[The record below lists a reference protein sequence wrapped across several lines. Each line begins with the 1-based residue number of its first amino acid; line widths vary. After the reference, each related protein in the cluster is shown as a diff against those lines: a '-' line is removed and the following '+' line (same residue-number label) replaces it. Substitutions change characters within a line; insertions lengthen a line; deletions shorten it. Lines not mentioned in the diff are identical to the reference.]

1 VKLYIGQQMILP
13 VLESLTLHK
22 ARSEAAATLTATI
35 LLAAA
40 DTYIQKLSLA
50 LGDPVRLLDDDGK
63 EAFLGSIHV
72 LERTPERVILTAYDR
87 GIFLTRNE
95 LRGAYFGESADIV
108 EQVAEELGIAVGTV
122 ETGPGMRFF
131 ASYSGES
138 AFSILRQTV
147 GEKFEI
153 SIRDDA
159 LCVTKHAY
167 IVYVLQPSQVLEV
180 SGTASLAHMVNR
192 CTVVDRK
199 NIARAAAEC
208 PDDISAYGQ
217 FQTFL
222 PQNGDDPA
230 AQAKA
235 ALTGRSLRGEV
246 TVMGN
251 LNYRCG
257 CAVELHRS
265 EWGLDGVYA
274 VTAAEHRWEG
284 GIYTTAMQ
292 LEFIRK

>member
-1 VKLYIGQQMILP
+1 VKLYIGQQMVLP
-13 VLESLTLHK
+13 VLETLTLHK

-40 DTYIQKLSLA
+40 DTYLQKPSLA
-50 LGDPVRLLDDDGK
+50 LGDPVRLLDDDGN
-63 EAFLGSIHV
+63 EAFLGSIHR
-72 LERTPERVILTAYDR
+72 LERTPDRVSLTAYDR

-108 EQVAEELGIAVGTV
+108 HQVAEDLGIAVGTV

-138 AFSILRQTV
+138 AFSILRQTI
-147 GEKFEI
+147 GEKYEI
-153 SIRDDA
+153 SVRDDA
-159 LCVTKHAY
+159 LCVTKGAY

-180 SGTASLAHMVNR
+180 SGTATLERMVNR
-192 CTVVDRK
+192 CAIVDRK
-199 NIARAAAEC
+199 NIVRAAAERA
-208 PDDISAYGQ
+208 DDIAAYGQ

-230 AQAKA
+230 AQAQT
-235 ALTGRSLRGEV
+235 ALSGRSLYGEV

-257 CAVELHRS
+257 CAVELRRS

-292 LEFIRK
+292 LEFIRE

>member
-1 VKLYIGQQMILP
+1 LKLYVGQQMILP
-13 VLESLTLHK
+13 VLESLTLGK
-22 ARSEAAATLTATI
+22 ARSEAATTLTATI

-40 DTYIQKLSLA
+40 DTYLQKPSLA
-50 LGDPVRLLDDDGK
+50 LGDPVRLLDDEGK
-63 EAFLGSIHV
+63 EVFLGSIHV
-72 LERTPERVILTAYDR
+72 LERTPEKVILTAYDR
-87 GIFLTRNE
+87 GIYLTRNE

-108 EQVAEELGIAVGTV
+108 HQVAEDLGIAVGTV

-147 GEKFEI
+147 GEKYEI

-159 LCVTKHAY
+159 LCVTRGAY
-167 IVYVLQPSQVLEV
+167 IVYVLQPSQILDV

-199 NIARAAAEC
+199 NIARASAEQ
-208 PDDISAYGQ
+208 PADIATYGQ
-217 FQTFL
+217 FQTVL
-222 PQNGDDPA
+222 RQNGDDPS
-230 AQAKA
+230 AQART
-235 ALTGRSLRGEV
+235 ALKGRSLQGEV
-246 TVMGN
+246 TVLGN

-284 GIYTTAMQ
+284 GIHTTAMQ
-292 LEFIRK
+292 LEFIRE

>member
-1 VKLYIGQQMILP
+1 MVLP
-13 VLESLTLHK
+13 VLESLTLRK
-22 ARSEAAATLTATI
+22 ARSEAAATLSATI

-40 DTYIQKLSLA
+40 DTYLQKPSLA
-50 LGDPVRLLDDDGK
+50 LGDAVRLLDDDGN

-72 LERTPERVILTAYDR
+72 LERTPERVTLTAYDR

-108 EQVAEELGIAVGTV
+108 RQVAEDLGIGVGTV

-138 AFSILRQTV
+138 AFSILRQTI
-147 GEKFEI
+147 GEKYEI
-153 SIRDDA
+153 SIRNDA
-159 LCVTKHAY
+159 LCVTKGAY

-180 SGTASLAHMVNR
+180 SGTATLARMVNR
-192 CTVVDRK
+192 CAVVDRK
-199 NIARAAAEC
+199 NIIRAAAEN
-208 PDDISAYGQ
+208 PADIAAYGQ

-230 AQAKA
+230 AQAQA
-235 ALTGRSLRGEV
+235 ALSGRSLYGEV
-246 TVMGN
+246 TVLGN

-257 CAVELHRS
+257 CAVELRRS

-284 GIYTTAMQ
+284 GIHTTAMQ
-292 LEFIRK
+292 LEFIRE

>member
-1 VKLYIGQQMILP
+1 MILP

-147 GEKFEI
+147 GEKYEI

-199 NIARAAAEC
+199 NIARA
-208 PDDISAYGQ
+208 
-217 FQTFL
+217 FL